1 MLDELQEHMTEDDVP
16 IGQEPMA
23 SDAAEEISSEPS
35 DAAHTSEEELKS
47 RDYGISDDGEPDGL
61 IGKPASAAADVL
73 FPDPFKQSEEQPSET
88 AAEDAETAGIPV
100 TDALEP
106 EGMPSSDGA
115 AASAEKK
122 NIAGIVMMILIFLA
136 VVGFSVFC
144 IIWDIRK
151 GSPSNG
157 YVAGDVVSVNIG
169 QQRKPVSKE
178 SMVDESGR
186 YTVAGIAEAVMPSI
200 VEIYT
205 YQKGELIGTGSGILL
220 SEDGYLVTNAHVVAN
235 GDSYNVTLHDDR
247 KYDGTLMGH
256 DSKTDIAVMKIEA
269 SGLQPAVLGDSD
281 EVQLGEEVCA
291 LGNPARLS
299 GSISSGIVSGLNRQ
313 IQAQSNTYEM
323 ECIQTDA
330 AISSGNSGGA
340 LVNRYGQVIGIT
352 SSKYTSNFMM
362 GVSYEGLGFA
372 ITINAALPIIKE
384 LIEQGY
390 VSGRVR
396 IGIQFY
402 EAAVAAETEGV
413 TVPEEFGG
421 KGILVVGVDED
432 SDLAKTTFKP
442 YDWILEM
449 NGKSVSDYES
459 VLEAIKGCGAG
470 DSIHAHCAT
479 VDSEGRVTYYE
490 IDFTLLED
498 TSGEY

>member
-1 MLDELQEHMTEDDVP
+1 MFRDDDYIVDKGKVIIVDSFTGRLMPGRRYSDGLHQALEAKEDVP
-16 IGQEPMA
+16 IEQEPMS

-35 DAAHTSEEELKS
+35 DAAHTSAEELKS
-47 RDYGISDDGEPDGL
+47 RDYGISDDEEPDGL
-61 IGKPASAAADVL
+61 IGKLASAAADVL

-178 SMVDESGR
+178 SMGDESGR

-247 KYDGTLMGH
+247 KFDGTLMGH

-313 IQAQSNTYEM
+313 IQAQSNT
-323 ECIQTDA
+323 
-330 AISSGNSGGA
+330 
-340 LVNRYGQVIGIT
+340 
-352 SSKYTSNFMM
+352 
-362 GVSYEGLGFA
+362 
-372 ITINAALPIIKE
+372 
-384 LIEQGY
+384 
-390 VSGRVR
+390 
-396 IGIQFY
+396 
-402 EAAVAAETEGV
+402 
-413 TVPEEFGG
+413 
-421 KGILVVGVDED
+421 
-432 SDLAKTTFKP
+432 
-442 YDWILEM
+442 
-449 NGKSVSDYES
+449 
-459 VLEAIKGCGAG
+459 
-470 DSIHAHCAT
+470 
-479 VDSEGRVTYYE
+479 
-490 IDFTLLED
+490 
-498 TSGEY
+498 